1 MVRIPTFL
9 LSLPDSHKMRNF
21 MKNELHYDVQFL
33 ILHFKVFGDTL
44 LAWLNFCSF
53 MSQRNYPSKSIFFSL
68 FFSGASLL
76 DLCIQIYE
84 T

>member
-53 MSQRNYPSKSIFFSL
+53 KSQKNYPSKSIFF
-68 FFSGASLL
+68 FSLL
-76 DLCIQIYE
+76 LWSISPRLVHPDI
-84 T
+84 